1 MLVRAGGLR
10 NKPRSGLKSSLLL
23 CAALMLS
30 GCAAVTVSS
39 ISPADYLQQR
49 RGDILTTGK
58 LSASANEVLR
68 IIGSDI
74 AACEANAGSC
84 RADLARSELLSDEQR
99 LATLSELWLESALA
113 EEKRDGK
120 NNADVL
126 AAWLES
132 ARYAYAYLFYTARSP
147 GERAFE
153 ERQTQIRDY
162 YNYAVQKAVGNLFHH
177 RGEYRPDGKVIRV
190 AGWDIDS
197 ELSALRLPHDGT
209 LPEELLPA
217 TSLKFSGLRN
227 VYRRDGFGADLVA
240 VMPKPAPA
248 SSAEVPYQETRFPVV
263 TALIRFEGKSLTEV
277 LATQQLMIVL
287 ADPYR
292 NASISMAGRELPV
305 AANFTAGYGLWLARS
320 GFGVQALRTLFGR
333 AEGIARPQVHLM
345 QPYDPAKRTIV
356 MLHGLAS
363 SPEAWINVANELM
376 GDEQLRRRYQIWQV
390 YYPSNAPLAANNLA
404 IRQAL
409 DATLAHFDPSA
420 RAAASNEMVLIG
432 HSMGG
437 VLSRLMVSNASTTLL
452 DAITEEY
459 NLKGKKAEK
468 VRAGLAPY
476 LEFSAMPQVN
486 RAIFIAAPHR
496 GTSFAN
502 HKVARWIANLV
513 TLPITMLDQFSDAV
527 GSLAQLDTGSSE
539 PLRIPNSIDNLSDK
553 DPFVRLVADLPIS
566 PQVRYYSIMG
576 NDTPDL
582 PLLESNDGVVPYAS
596 AHLDGA
602 QSEKVI
608 PSWHSVQESP
618 QAILEIRRILRLAD

>member
-1 MLVRAGGLR
+1 MLMRRLR
-10 NKPRSGLKSSLLL
+10 VCALL
-23 CAALMLS
+23 CAAALLS
-30 GCAAVTVSS
+30 GCAAVTVSA

-58 LSASANEVLR
+58 LSASASEVLR

-74 AACEANAGSC
+74 AACEANTGSC

-113 EEKRDGK
+113 EEKQGGH
-120 NNADVL
+120 ASAELL

-132 ARYAYAYLFYTARSP
+132 ARYAYAYLFYTTRTP
-147 GERAFE
+147 GQRAFE

-162 YNYAVQKAVGNLFHH
+162 YNYAVQKAVGNLFRH
-177 RGEYRPDGKVIRV
+177 RGEYRPDGNVIHA
-190 AGWDIDS
+190 AGWQIDS
-197 ELSALRLPHDGT
+197 ELSALRLPEDGT

-217 TSLKFSGLRN
+217 TSLSFSGLRN

-240 VMPKPAPA
+240 VMPKPRTSKGDP
-248 SSAEVPYQETRFPVV
+248 VPYQETRFPVV
-263 TALIRFEGKSLTEV
+263 TALIRFAGNSLQEV
-277 LATQQLMIVL
+277 LATQQLLVMLV
-287 ADPYR
+287 DPTR
-292 NASISMAGRELPV
+292 SESTRMAGQELPV

-333 AEGIARPQVHLM
+333 ADGISRPQVHLM
-345 QPYDPAKRTIV
+345 QPYDPDKRTIV

-390 YYPSNAPLAANNLA
+390 YYPSNAPLAANNAA

-409 DATLAHFDPSA
+409 AATLARFDPA
-420 RAAASNEMVLIG
+420 GKADAANDMVLIG

-437 VLSRLMVSNASTTLL
+437 VLARLMVSDASNTLL

-459 NLKGKKAEK
+459 HLKGKKAEK

-476 LEFSAMPQVN
+476 LNFTAMPQVN

-502 HKVARWIANLV
+502 HKMARWIANLI
-513 TLPITMLDQFSDAV
+513 TLPITMLDQLSDAA

-553 DPFVRLVADLPIS
+553 DTFVRLVADLPIS
-566 PQVRYYSIMG
+566 PNVRYYSIMG
-576 NDTPDL
+576 NDTPDV
-582 PLLESNDGVVPYAS
+582 PLAESSDGVVPYAS

-602 QSEKVI
+602 LSEKVI

-618 QAILEIRRILRLAD
+618 QAILEIRRILRQP

>member
-1 MLVRAGGLR
+1 MLMRRLR
-10 NKPRSGLKSSLLL
+10 L
-23 CAALMLS
+23 CALVCAAALLS
-30 GCAAVTVSS
+30 GCAAVTVSA

-58 LSASANEVLR
+58 LSASASEVLR

-74 AACEANAGSC
+74 AACESNTGSC

-113 EEKRDGK
+113 EEKQGGHASTDL
-120 NNADVL
+120 L

-132 ARYAYAYLFYTARSP
+132 ARYAYAYLFYTTRTP
-147 GERAFE
+147 GQRAFE

-162 YNYAVQKAVGNLFHH
+162 YNYAVQKAVGNLFRH
-177 RGEYRPDGKVIRV
+177 RGEYRPDGRVIRV
-190 AGWDIDS
+190 AGWQIDS
-197 ELSALRLPHDGT
+197 ELSALRLPHDGA

-217 TSLKFSGLRN
+217 TSLSFSGLRN

-240 VMPKPAPA
+240 VMPKVQQAKGA
-248 SSAEVPYQETRFPVV
+248 QTPYQETRFPVV
-263 TALIRFEGKSLTEV
+263 TALIRFDGNTLQEV
-277 LATQQLMIVL
+277 LATQQLLVMLV
-287 ADPYR
+287 DPYR
-292 NASISMAGRELPV
+292 SETTRMAGQELPV

-333 AEGIARPQVHLM
+333 ADGISRPQVHLM
-345 QPYDPAKRTIV
+345 QPYDPRKRTIV

-376 GDEQLRRRYQIWQV
+376 GDEQLRQRYQIWQV
-390 YYPSNAPLAANNLA
+390 YYPSNAPLAANNVA

-409 DATLAHFDPSA
+409 DATLAHFDPQA
-420 RAAASNEMVLIG
+420 GAAAANDMVLIG

-437 VLSRLMVSNASTTLL
+437 VLARLMVSNASNTLL

-476 LEFSAMPQVN
+476 LHFTAMAQVN

-502 HKVARWIANLV
+502 HKVARWIANLI
-513 TLPITMLDQFSDAV
+513 TLPINMLDQLADAA

-566 PQVRYYSIMG
+566 PNVRYYSIMG

-582 PLLESNDGVVPYAS
+582 PLLDSSDGVVPYAS

-602 QSEKVI
+602 LAEKVI

-618 QAILEIRRILRLAD
+618 QAILEIRRILRQSD

>member
-1 MLVRAGGLR
+1 MPAMLMRRLR
-10 NKPRSGLKSSLLL
+10 L
-23 CAALMLS
+23 CALVCAAALLS
-30 GCAAVTVSS
+30 GCAAVTVSA

-58 LSASANEVLR
+58 LSAAASEVLR

-84 RADLARSELLSDEQR
+84 RADLARSDLLSDEQR

-113 EEKRDGK
+113 EEKQGGH
-120 NNADVL
+120 ASAELL

-132 ARYAYAYLFYTARSP
+132 ARYAYAYLFYTARTP
-147 GERAFE
+147 GQRAFE

-162 YNYAVQKAVGNLFHH
+162 YNYAVQKAVGNLFRH
-177 RGEYRPDGKVIRV
+177 RGEYRPDGHVIRV
-190 AGWDIDS
+190 AGWQIDS
-197 ELSALRLPHDGT
+197 ELSALRLPEDGT

-217 TSLKFSGLRN
+217 TSLSFSGLRN

-240 VMPKPAPA
+240 VMPRPGA
-248 SSAEVPYQETRFPVV
+248 SKGEYVPYQETRFPVV
-263 TALIRFEGKSLTEV
+263 TALIRFDGNSLQEV
-277 LATQQLMIVL
+277 LATQQLMVML
-287 ADPYR
+287 VDPTR
-292 NASISMAGRELPV
+292 SDSTRMAGQELPV

-333 AEGIARPQVHLM
+333 ADGISRPQVHLM
-345 QPYDPAKRTIV
+345 QPYDPNKRTIV

-390 YYPSNAPLAANNLA
+390 YYPSNAPLAANNVA

-409 DATLAHFDPSA
+409 AATLAHFDPSA
-420 RAAASNEMVLIG
+420 RAIAANDMVLIG

-437 VLSRLMVSNASTTLL
+437 VLARLMVSDASNTLL

-459 NLKGKKAEK
+459 HLKGQKAEK

-476 LEFSAMPQVN
+476 LNFTAMPQVN

-513 TLPITMLDQFSDAV
+513 TLPINMLEQLSDAA

-566 PQVRYYSIMG
+566 PKVRYYSIMG

-582 PLLESNDGVVPYAS
+582 PLAESSDGVVPYAS

-602 QSEKVI
+602 LSEKVI

-618 QAILEIRRILRLAD
+618 QAILEIRRILRLPDTLP

>member
-1 MLVRAGGLR
+1 MLTRRLR
-10 NKPRSGLKSSLLL
+10 VCALL
-23 CAALMLS
+23 CAALLLS
-30 GCAAVTVSS
+30 GCAAVTVSA

-74 AACEANAGSC
+74 AACVANTGSC
-84 RADLARSELLSDEQR
+84 RADLARSDLLSDEQR

-113 EEKRDGK
+113 EEKQGGH
-120 NNADVL
+120 ASAELL

-132 ARYAYAYLFYTARSP
+132 ARYAYAYLFYTTRTP
-147 GERAFE
+147 GQRAFE

-162 YNYAVQKAVGNLFHH
+162 YNYAVQKAVGNLFRH
-177 RGEYRPDGKVIRV
+177 RGEYRPDGHVIRV
-190 AGWDIDS
+190 AGWQIDS
-197 ELSALRLPHDGT
+197 ELSALRLPEDGT

-217 TSLKFSGLRN
+217 TSLSFSGLRN

-240 VMPKPAPA
+240 VMPKPGA
-248 SSAEVPYQETRFPVV
+248 SKGEYVPYQETRFPVV
-263 TALIRFEGKSLTEV
+263 TALIRFDGNSLQEV
-277 LATQQLMIVL
+277 LATQQLMVML
-287 ADPYR
+287 VDPTR
-292 NASISMAGRELPV
+292 SESTRMAGQDLPV

-333 AEGIARPQVHLM
+333 ADGISRPQVHLM
-345 QPYDPAKRTIV
+345 QPYDPNKRTIV

-390 YYPSNAPLAANNLA
+390 YYPSNAPLAANNAA

-409 DATLAHFDPSA
+409 SATLAQFDPTA
-420 RAAASNEMVLIG
+420 KADAANDMVLIG

-437 VLSRLMVSNASTTLL
+437 VLARLMVSDASNTLL

-459 NLKGKKAEK
+459 NLKGQKAEK

-476 LEFSAMPQVN
+476 LNFTAMPQVN

-502 HKVARWIANLV
+502 HKVARWIANLI
-513 TLPITMLDQFSDAV
+513 TLPINMLEQLSDAA

-553 DPFVRLVADLPIS
+553 DPFVRLVAGLPIS
-566 PQVRYYSIMG
+566 PKVRYYSIMG

-582 PLLESNDGVVPYAS
+582 PLAESSDGVVPYAS

-602 QSEKVI
+602 LSEKVI

-618 QAILEIRRILRLAD
+618 QAILEIRRILRLPD

>member
-1 MLVRAGGLR
+1 MPATLMRRLR
-10 NKPRSGLKSSLLL
+10 LAALL
-23 CAALMLS
+23 CAAALLS
-30 GCAAVTVSS
+30 GCAAVTVSA

-58 LSASANEVLR
+58 LSAAASEVLR

-74 AACEANAGSC
+74 AACETNTGSC

-113 EEKRDGK
+113 EEKQGGH
-120 NNADVL
+120 ASAELL

-132 ARYAYAYLFYTARSP
+132 ARYAYAYLFYTTRTP
-147 GERAFE
+147 GQRAFE

-162 YNYAVQKAVGNLFHH
+162 YNYAVQKAVGNLFRH
-177 RGEYRPDGKVIRV
+177 RGEYRPDGHVIRV
-190 AGWDIDS
+190 AGWQIDS
-197 ELSALRLPHDGT
+197 ELSALRLPEDGT

-217 TSLKFSGLRN
+217 TSLSFSGLRN

-240 VMPKPAPA
+240 VMPRPGA
-248 SSAEVPYQETRFPVV
+248 SQGEYVPYQETRFPVV
-263 TALIRFEGKSLTEV
+263 TALIRFDGNSVQEV
-277 LATQQLMIVL
+277 LATQQLMVML
-287 ADPYR
+287 VDPTR
-292 NASISMAGRELPV
+292 SESTRMAGQELPV

-333 AEGIARPQVHLM
+333 ADGISRPQVHLM
-345 QPYDPAKRTIV
+345 QPYDPNKRTIV

-390 YYPSNAPLAANNLA
+390 YYPSNAPLAANNAA

-409 DATLAHFDPSA
+409 AATLAHFDPSA
-420 RAAASNEMVLIG
+420 KADAANDMVLIG

-437 VLSRLMVSNASTTLL
+437 VLARLMVSDASNTLL

-459 NLKGKKAEK
+459 KLKGKKAEK

-476 LEFSAMPQVN
+476 LNFTAMPQVN

-513 TLPITMLDQFSDAV
+513 TLPINMLEQLSDAA

-566 PQVRYYSIMG
+566 PKVRYYSIMG

-582 PLLESNDGVVPYAS
+582 PLAESSDGVVPYAS

-602 QSEKVI
+602 LSEKVI

-618 QAILEIRRILRLAD
+618 QAILEIRRILRLPDTLP

>member
-1 MLVRAGGLR
+1 MLMPMRRLR
-10 NKPRSGLKSSLLL
+10 LCALL
-23 CAALMLS
+23 CAAALLS
-30 GCAAVTVSS
+30 GCAAVTVSA

-58 LSASANEVLR
+58 LSAAASEVLR

-74 AACEANAGSC
+74 AACEANTGSC

-113 EEKRDGK
+113 EEKQGGH
-120 NNADVL
+120 ASAELL

-132 ARYAYAYLFYTARSP
+132 ARYAYAYLFYTARTP
-147 GERAFE
+147 GQRAFE

-162 YNYAVQKAVGNLFHH
+162 YNYAVQKAVGNLFRH
-177 RGEYRPDGKVIRV
+177 RGEYRPDGHVIRV
-190 AGWDIDS
+190 AGWEIDS
-197 ELSALRLPHDGT
+197 ELSALRLPADGT
-209 LPEELLPA
+209 LPDELLPA
-217 TSLKFSGLRN
+217 TSLSFSGVRN

-240 VMPKPAPA
+240 VMPKPRK
-248 SSAEVPYQETRFPVV
+248 SAEGYVPYQETRFPVV
-263 TALIRFEGKSLTEV
+263 TALIRFEGSSLQEV
-277 LATQQLMIVL
+277 LATQQLLVMLVDPTRSETARL
-287 ADPYR
+287 AGQD
-292 NASISMAGRELPV
+292 LPV

-333 AEGIARPQVHLM
+333 ADGISRPQVHLM

-390 YYPSNAPLAANNLA
+390 YYPSNAPLAANNAA

-409 DATLAHFDPSA
+409 QATLAQFDPSA
-420 RAAASNEMVLIG
+420 KAPAANDMVLIG

-437 VLSRLMVSNASTTLL
+437 VLARLMVSDANTTLL

-459 NLKGKKAEK
+459 NLKGNKAEK

-476 LEFSAMPQVN
+476 LNFTAMPQVN

-502 HKVARWIANLV
+502 HKVARWIANLI
-513 TLPITMLDQFSDAV
+513 TLPINMLDQLSDAA

-566 PQVRYYSIMG
+566 PKVRYHSIMG

-582 PLLESNDGVVPYAS
+582 PLAESSDGVVPYAS

-602 QSEKVI
+602 LSEKVI

-618 QAILEIRRILRLAD
+618 QAILEIRRILRMPD

>member
-1 MLVRAGGLR
+1 MLMRRLRACALV
-10 NKPRSGLKSSLLL
+10 
-23 CAALMLS
+23 CAAALLS

-58 LSASANEVLR
+58 LSASAGEVLR

-74 AACEANAGSC
+74 AACESNTGSC

-113 EEKRDGK
+113 EEKQGGHSSTEL
-120 NNADVL
+120 L

-132 ARYAYAYLFYTARSP
+132 ARYAYAYLFYTTRTP
-147 GERAFE
+147 GQRAFE

-162 YNYAVQKAVGNLFHH
+162 YNYAVQKAVGNLFRH
-177 RGEYRPDGKVIRV
+177 RGEYRPDGRVIRV
-190 AGWDIDS
+190 AGWQIDS
-197 ELSALRLPHDGT
+197 ELSALRLPQDGT

-217 TSLKFSGLRN
+217 TSLSFSGLRN

-240 VMPKPAPA
+240 VMPKVQQARGDY
-248 SSAEVPYQETRFPVV
+248 VPYQETRFPVV
-263 TALIRFEGKSLTEV
+263 TALIRFDGSTLQEV
-277 LATQQLMIVL
+277 LATQQLLVMLV
-287 ADPYR
+287 DPYR
-292 NASISMAGRELPV
+292 SETLRMAGQELPV

-333 AEGIARPQVHLM
+333 ADGISRPQVHLM

-376 GDEQLRRRYQIWQV
+376 GDEQLRQRYQIWQV
-390 YYPSNAPLAANNLA
+390 YYPSNAPLAANNVA

-409 DATLAHFDPSA
+409 AATLAQFDPQA
-420 RAAASNEMVLIG
+420 KAAASNDMILIG

-437 VLSRLMVSNASTTLL
+437 VLARLMVSNASNTLL

-459 NLKGKKAEK
+459 NLQGKKAEK

-476 LEFSAMPQVN
+476 LNFTAMPQVN

-513 TLPITMLDQFSDAV
+513 TLPITMLDQLSDAA

-553 DPFVRLVADLPIS
+553 DPFVRLVANLPIS
-566 PQVRYYSIMG
+566 PKVRYYSIMG

-582 PLLESNDGVVPYAS
+582 PLAESSDGVVPYAS

-602 QSEKVI
+602 LSEKVI

-618 QAILEIRRILRLAD
+618 QAILEIRRILRQPDSQP

>member
-1 MLVRAGGLR
+1 MRRLR
-10 NKPRSGLKSSLLL
+10 VCALL
-23 CAALMLS
+23 CAAALLS
-30 GCAAVTVSS
+30 GCAAVTVSA

-58 LSASANEVLR
+58 LSASASEVLR

-74 AACEANAGSC
+74 AACEANTGSC

-99 LATLSELWLESALA
+99 LATLSELWLETALA
-113 EEKRDGK
+113 EEKQGGHPSAER
-120 NNADVL
+120 L

-132 ARYAYAYLFYTARSP
+132 ARYAYAYLFYTTRTP
-147 GERAFE
+147 GQRAFE

-162 YNYAVQKAVGNLFHH
+162 YNYAVQKAVGNLFRH
-177 RGEYRPDGKVIRV
+177 RGEYRPDGHVIRV
-190 AGWDIDS
+190 AGWEIDS
-197 ELSALRLPHDGT
+197 ELSALRLPDDGT

-217 TSLKFSGLRN
+217 TSLSFSGLRN

-240 VMPKPAPA
+240 VMPKPQA
-248 SSAEVPYQETRFPVV
+248 SKGEYVPYQETRFPVV
-263 TALIRFEGKSLTEV
+263 TALIRFDGNSLQEV
-277 LATQQLMIVL
+277 LATQQLLVMLV
-287 ADPYR
+287 DPTR
-292 NASISMAGRELPV
+292 SESTRMAGQELPV

-333 AEGIARPQVHLM
+333 ADGISRPQVHLM
-345 QPYDPAKRTIV
+345 QPYDPNKRTIV

-390 YYPSNAPLAANNLA
+390 YYPSNAPLAANNVA

-409 DATLAHFDPSA
+409 NATLAQFAPSA
-420 RAAASNEMVLIG
+420 KADAANDMVLIG

-437 VLSRLMVSNASTTLL
+437 VLARLMVSDASNTLL

-476 LEFSAMPQVN
+476 LNFTAMPQVN

-502 HKVARWIANLV
+502 HKVARWIANLI
-513 TLPITMLDQFSDAV
+513 TLPINMLDQLSDAA

-553 DPFVRLVADLPIS
+553 DPFVRLVADLPIC
-566 PQVRYYSIMG
+566 PKVRYYSIMG

-582 PLLESNDGVVPYAS
+582 PLAESSDGVVPYAS

-602 QSEKVI
+602 LSEKVI

-618 QAILEIRRILRLAD
+618 QAILEIRRILRLPDSLP

>member
-1 MLVRAGGLR
+1 MLMRRLCACA
-10 NKPRSGLKSSLLL
+10 LL
-23 CAALMLS
+23 CAAALLS
-30 GCAAVTVSS
+30 GCAAVTVSA

-58 LSASANEVLR
+58 LSASASEVLR

-74 AACEANAGSC
+74 AACEANTGSC

-113 EEKRDGK
+113 EEKQGGHPSAER
-120 NNADVL
+120 L

-132 ARYAYAYLFYTARSP
+132 ARYAYAYLFYTTRTP
-147 GERAFE
+147 GQRAFE

-162 YNYAVQKAVGNLFHH
+162 YNYAVQKAVGNLFRH
-177 RGEYRPDGKVIRV
+177 RGEYRPDGHVIRV
-190 AGWDIDS
+190 AGWQIDS
-197 ELSALRLPHDGT
+197 ELSALRLPEDGT

-217 TSLKFSGLRN
+217 TSLSFSGLRN

-240 VMPKPAPA
+240 VMPKPQA
-248 SSAEVPYQETRFPVV
+248 SKGEYVPYQETRFPVV
-263 TALIRFEGKSLTEV
+263 TALIRFDGNSLQEV
-277 LATQQLMIVL
+277 LATQQLLVMLV
-287 ADPYR
+287 DPTR
-292 NASISMAGRELPV
+292 SESTRMAGQELPV

-333 AEGIARPQVHLM
+333 ADGISRPQVHLM
-345 QPYDPAKRTIV
+345 QPYDPNKRTIV

-390 YYPSNAPLAANNLA
+390 YYPSNAPLAANNAA

-409 DATLAHFDPSA
+409 AATLAQFDPA
-420 RAAASNEMVLIG
+420 GKAMAANDMVLIG

-437 VLSRLMVSNASTTLL
+437 VLARLMVSDASNTLL

-459 NLKGKKAEK
+459 KLKGKKAEK

-476 LEFSAMPQVN
+476 LDFTAMPQVN

-513 TLPITMLDQFSDAV
+513 TLPITMLDQLSDAA

-566 PQVRYYSIMG
+566 PNVRYYSIMG

-582 PLLESNDGVVPYAS
+582 PLAESSDGVVPYAS

-602 QSEKVI
+602 LSEKVI

-618 QAILEIRRILRLAD
+618 QAILEIRRILRLPDNLP

>member
-1 MLVRAGGLR
+1 MRRLR
-10 NKPRSGLKSSLLL
+10 VCALL
-23 CAALMLS
+23 CAAALLS
-30 GCAAVTVSS
+30 GCAAVTVSA

-58 LSASANEVLR
+58 LSASASEVLR

-74 AACEANAGSC
+74 AACEANTGSC

-113 EEKRDGK
+113 EEKQVGRPS
-120 NNADVL
+120 AELL

-132 ARYAYAYLFYTARSP
+132 ARYAYAYLFYTTRTP
-147 GERAFE
+147 GQRAFE

-162 YNYAVQKAVGNLFHH
+162 YNYAVQKAVGNLFRH
-177 RGEYRPDGKVIRV
+177 RGEYRPDGHVIRA
-190 AGWDIDS
+190 AGWEIDS
-197 ELSALRLPHDGT
+197 ELSALRLPEDGT
-209 LPEELLPA
+209 LPDELLPA
-217 TSLKFSGLRN
+217 TSLSFSGLRN

-240 VMPKPAPA
+240 VMPKPQA
-248 SSAEVPYQETRFPVV
+248 SKGEYVPYQETRFPVV
-263 TALIRFEGKSLTEV
+263 TALIRFDGNSLQEV
-277 LATQQLMIVL
+277 LATQQLMVML
-287 ADPYR
+287 VDPTR
-292 NASISMAGRELPV
+292 SEATRMAGQELPV

-333 AEGIARPQVHLM
+333 ADGISRPQVHLM
-345 QPYDPAKRTIV
+345 QPYDPSKRTIV

-390 YYPSNAPLAANNLA
+390 YYPSNAPLAANNVA
-404 IRQAL
+404 IRKAL
-409 DATLAHFDPSA
+409 EATLAHFDPSA
-420 RAAASNEMVLIG
+420 KAAAANDMVLIG

-437 VLSRLMVSNASTTLL
+437 VLARLMVSDASNTLL

-468 VRAGLAPY
+468 VRAGLQPY
-476 LEFSAMPQVN
+476 LDFTAMPQVN

-513 TLPITMLDQFSDAV
+513 TLPITMLDQLSDAA

-566 PQVRYYSIMG
+566 PKVRYYSIMG
-576 NDTPDL
+576 NDTPEL
-582 PLLESNDGVVPYAS
+582 PLLESSDGVVPYAS

-602 QSEKVI
+602 LSEKVI

-618 QAILEIRRILRLAD
+618 QAILEIRRILRQPDSLP

>member
-1 MLVRAGGLR
+1 MLMRRLR
-10 NKPRSGLKSSLLL
+10 VCALL
-23 CAALMLS
+23 CAAALLS
-30 GCAAVTVSS
+30 GCAAVTVSA

-58 LSASANEVLR
+58 LSASASEVLR

-74 AACEANAGSC
+74 AACEANTGSC

-113 EEKRDGK
+113 EEKQGGHPSAER
-120 NNADVL
+120 L

-132 ARYAYAYLFYTARSP
+132 ARYAYAYLFYTTRTP
-147 GERAFE
+147 GQRAFE

-162 YNYAVQKAVGNLFHH
+162 YNYAVQKAVGNLFRH
-177 RGEYRPDGKVIRV
+177 RGEYRPDGHVIRV
-190 AGWDIDS
+190 AGWQIDS
-197 ELSALRLPHDGT
+197 ELSALRLPDDGT

-217 TSLKFSGLRN
+217 TSLSFSGLRN

-240 VMPKPAPA
+240 VMPRPGA
-248 SSAEVPYQETRFPVV
+248 SQGEYVPYQETRFPVV
-263 TALIRFEGKSLTEV
+263 TALIRFDGNSLQEV
-277 LATQQLMIVL
+277 LATQQLMVML
-287 ADPYR
+287 VDPTR
-292 NASISMAGRELPV
+292 SESTRMAGQELPV

-333 AEGIARPQVHLM
+333 ADGISRPQVHLM
-345 QPYDPAKRTIV
+345 QPYDPNKRTIV

-390 YYPSNAPLAANNLA
+390 YYPSNAPLAANNAA
-404 IRQAL
+404 IRKAL
-409 DATLAHFDPSA
+409 AATLAQFDPA
-420 RAAASNEMVLIG
+420 GKATAANDMVLIG

-437 VLSRLMVSNASTTLL
+437 VLARLMVSDASNTLL

-459 NLKGKKAEK
+459 HLKGQKAEK

-476 LEFSAMPQVN
+476 LNFTAMPQVN

-513 TLPITMLDQFSDAV
+513 TLPINMLEQLSDAA

-566 PQVRYYSIMG
+566 PKVRYYSIMG

-582 PLLESNDGVVPYAS
+582 PLAESSDGVVPYAS

-602 QSEKVI
+602 LSEKVI

-618 QAILEIRRILRLAD
+618 QAILEIRRILRLPDSLP

>member
-1 MLVRAGGLR
+1 MLTRHLR
-10 NKPRSGLKSSLLL
+10 VSALL
-23 CAALMLS
+23 CAALLLS
-30 GCAAVTVSS
+30 GCAAVTVSA

-58 LSASANEVLR
+58 LSAAASEVLR
-68 IIGSDI
+68 IVGSDI
-74 AACEANAGSC
+74 TACVGNTGNC

-99 LATLSELWLESALA
+99 LATLSELWLASALT
-113 EEKRDGK
+113 EEKQGGHASAER
-120 NNADVL
+120 L

-132 ARYAYAYLFYTARSP
+132 ARYAYAYLFYTTRTP
-147 GERAFE
+147 GQRAFE

-162 YNYAVQKAVGNLFHH
+162 YNYAVQKAVGNLFRH
-177 RGEYRPDGKVIRV
+177 RSEYRPDGNVIRV
-190 AGWDIDS
+190 AGWQIDS
-197 ELSALRLPHDGT
+197 ELSALRLPADGT
-209 LPEELLPA
+209 VPEELLPA
-217 TSLKFSGLRN
+217 TSLSFSGLRN

-240 VMPKPAPA
+240 VMPKPPAPKG
-248 SSAEVPYQETRFPVV
+248 EYVPYQETRFPVV
-263 TALIRFEGKSLTEV
+263 TALIRFDGNSLQEV
-277 LATQQLMIVL
+277 LATQQLMVML
-287 ADPYR
+287 VDPTR
-292 NASISMAGRELPV
+292 SESTRMAGQELPV

-333 AEGIARPQVHLM
+333 ADGISRPQVHLM
-345 QPYDPAKRTIV
+345 QPYDPNKRTIV

-390 YYPSNAPLAANNLA
+390 YYPSNAPLAANNVA

-409 DATLAHFDPSA
+409 AATLAQFDPTA
-420 RAAASNEMVLIG
+420 KANAANDMVLIG

-437 VLSRLMVSNASTTLL
+437 VLARLMVSDASNTLL
-452 DAITEEY
+452 DAITEGY

-476 LEFSAMPQVN
+476 LNFTAMPQVN

-502 HKVARWIANLV
+502 HKIARWIANLV
-513 TLPITMLDQFSDAV
+513 TLPITMLDQLSDAA

-566 PQVRYYSIMG
+566 PKVRYYSIMG
-576 NDTPDL
+576 NDTPQL
-582 PLLESNDGVVPYAS
+582 PLAESSDGVVPYAS

-602 QSEKVI
+602 LSEKVI

-618 QAILEIRRILRLAD
+618 QAILEIRRILRLPD

>member
-1 MLVRAGGLR
+1 MRATLMRRLR
-10 NKPRSGLKSSLLL
+10 LGALL
-23 CAALMLS
+23 CAAALLS
-30 GCAAVTVSS
+30 GCAAVTVSA

-58 LSASANEVLR
+58 LSASASEVLR

-74 AACEANAGSC
+74 AACEANTGSC

-113 EEKRDGK
+113 EEKQGGHPS
-120 NNADVL
+120 AELL

-132 ARYAYAYLFYTARSP
+132 ARYAYAYLFYTTRTP
-147 GERAFE
+147 GQRAFE

-162 YNYAVQKAVGNLFHH
+162 YNYAVQKAVGNLFRH
-177 RGEYRPDGKVIRV
+177 RGEYRPDGHVIRV
-190 AGWDIDS
+190 AGWEIDS
-197 ELSALRLPHDGT
+197 ELSALRLPADGT
-209 LPEELLPA
+209 LPDELLPA
-217 TSLKFSGLRN
+217 TSLSFSGVRN

-240 VMPKPAPA
+240 VMPKPRK
-248 SSAEVPYQETRFPVV
+248 SAEGYVPYQETRFPVV
-263 TALIRFEGKSLTEV
+263 TALIRFEGRSLQEV
-277 LATQQLMIVL
+277 LATQQLLVMLVDPTRSETARL
-287 ADPYR
+287 AGQD
-292 NASISMAGRELPV
+292 LPV

-333 AEGIARPQVHLM
+333 ADGISRPQVHLM

-390 YYPSNAPLAANNLA
+390 YYPSNAPLAANNAA

-409 DATLAHFDPSA
+409 QATLAQFDPSA
-420 RAAASNEMVLIG
+420 KAAAANDMVLIG

-437 VLSRLMVSNASTTLL
+437 VLARLMVSDANTTLL

-459 NLKGKKAEK
+459 HLKGRKAEK

-476 LEFSAMPQVN
+476 LNFTAMPQVN

-502 HKVARWIANLV
+502 HKVARWIANLI
-513 TLPITMLDQFSDAV
+513 TLPINMLDQLSDAA

-566 PQVRYYSIMG
+566 PKVRYHSIMG

-582 PLLESNDGVVPYAS
+582 PLAESSDGVVPYAS

-602 QSEKVI
+602 RSEKVI

-618 QAILEIRRILRLAD
+618 QAILEIRRILRMPD

>member
-1 MLVRAGGLR
+1 
-10 NKPRSGLKSSLLL
+10 
-23 CAALMLS
+23 
-30 GCAAVTVSS
+30 
-39 ISPADYLQQR
+39 
-49 RGDILTTGK
+49 
-58 LSASANEVLR
+58 
-68 IIGSDI
+68 SDI
-74 AACEANAGSC
+74 AACEANTGSC

-113 EEKRDGK
+113 EERQGGH
-120 NNADVL
+120 ASAELL

-132 ARYAYAYLFYTARSP
+132 ARYAYAYLFYTTRTP
-147 GERAFE
+147 GQRAFE

-162 YNYAVQKAVGNLFHH
+162 YNYAVQKAVGNLFRH
-177 RGEYRPDGKVIRV
+177 RGEYRPDGNVIRV
-190 AGWDIDS
+190 AGWQIDS
-197 ELSALRLPHDGT
+197 ELSALRLPEDGT

-217 TSLKFSGLRN
+217 TSLSFSGLRN

-240 VMPKPAPA
+240 VMPKPAQAGDAPF
-248 SSAEVPYQETRFPVV
+248 QETRFPVV
-263 TALIRFEGKSLTEV
+263 TALIRFDGNSLQEV
-277 LATQQLMIVL
+277 LATQQLLVMLV
-287 ADPYR
+287 DPTR
-292 NASISMAGRELPV
+292 SESTRMAGQELPV

-320 GFGVQALRTLFGR
+320 GFGVQALRTLFGS
-333 AEGIARPQVHLM
+333 ADGISRPQVHLM
-345 QPYDPAKRTIV
+345 QPYDPNKRTIV

-390 YYPSNAPLAANNLA
+390 YYPSNAPLAANNAA

-409 DATLAHFDPSA
+409 NATLAHFDP
-420 RAAASNEMVLIG
+420 AAKADAANDMVLIG

-437 VLSRLMVSNASTTLL
+437 VLARLMVSDASNTLL

-476 LEFSAMPQVN
+476 LNFTAMPQVN

-502 HKVARWIANLV
+502 HKVARWIANLI
-513 TLPITMLDQFSDAV
+513 TLPINMLDQLSDAA

-566 PQVRYYSIMG
+566 PKVRYYSIMG

-582 PLLESNDGVVPYAS
+582 PLAESSDGVVPYAS

-608 PSWHSVQESP
+608 PS
-618 QAILEIRRILRLAD
+618 